1 MMRHAW
7 CYLAACYCLTGI
19 AAFYPISAQA
29 SSAQASSAVISAA
42 ISEAQ
47 ATGVQEYLLLAGGAL
62 PLCSSI
68 NTKDCIGAAPVGRRA
83 APDTFS
89 ADANGQR
96 ELEVVDFNA
105 SKNTAAKAIYLQFV
119 AMAKSAHLART
130 GKSVQRPR
138 IGILTSAASDP
149 FDPVD
154 FYLGAF
160 EQAGAKAQW
169 LPLDAAVRASFGKTS
184 FGKNCDA
191 IAGARTALTGALD
204 RAEIYP
210 DLARIQRSFCLDR
223 SQLGKILA
231 DLDGLFF
238 NGGDQSLS
246 KATWFDGAQPIAEFA
261 QLQARVKARTLAIG
275 GTSAGTAVMSAA
287 AMITNGTSAVALKRG
302 AKARPA
308 PPLDCSLKRSCP
320 TGLIEDD
327 LTYERSGGLG
337 LFALGI
343 LDTHFAARD
352 RQGRLAQLLIDSG
365 TRFGFGVDETTALIV
380 AESRRSGDTADESRR
395 SGDTADESRRSGDTA
410 DESNGSVRLRAIG
423 AGSVWIFDAKGVKDA
438 ATLAKNARLLKPG
451 EVLIWQH

>member
-1 MMRHAW
+1 MMPHAW

-19 AAFYPISAQA
+19 AAFNPI
-29 SSAQASSAVISAA
+29 SAQASSAVISTT
-42 ISEAQ
+42 ISATISKAQ
-47 ATGVQEYLLLAGGAL
+47 ATGAVREYLLLAGCAL

-83 APDTFS
+83 APDTFT

-105 SKNTAAKAIYLQFV
+105 SKSTAAKDIYRQFV

-169 LPLDAAVRASFGKTS
+169 LPLDAAVRAS

-261 QLQARVKARTLAIG
+261 QLQARFKARTLAIG

-308 PPLDCSLKRSCP
+308 PPLDCTLKRSCP

-343 LDTHFAARD
+343 LDTHFAARE

-380 AESRRSGDTADESRR
+380 AESNS
-395 SGDTADESRRSGDTA
+395 
-410 DESNGSVRLRAIG
+410 SVHLRAIG
-423 AGSVWIFDAKGVKDA
+423 AGSVWIFDAKSVKDA
-438 ATLAKNARLLKPG
+438 ATLAKNARLLRPG
-451 EVLIWQH
+451 EVLIWPH